1 MIDDVESK
9 EGRCRCPLYNMV
21 VCGTYLLESTVQVQ
35 DMEYNLVNAK
45 ERVLGFPKECNALTY

>member
-1 MIDDVESK
+1 MWKAKKV
-9 EGRCRCPLYNMV
+9 GAVVLYTIWLFV
-21 VCGTYLLESTVQVQ
+21 GHTYWRVQVQ